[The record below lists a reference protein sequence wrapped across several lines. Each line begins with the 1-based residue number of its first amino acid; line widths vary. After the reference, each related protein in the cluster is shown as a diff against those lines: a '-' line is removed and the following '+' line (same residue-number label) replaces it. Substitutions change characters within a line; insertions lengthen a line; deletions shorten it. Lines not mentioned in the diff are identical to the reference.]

1 MAPDGVSWPAGVAN
15 MPDRFDTTR
24 WSLVLHAGGE
34 GAGAHDALESL
45 CRIYRPPVLAYIRA
59 HRAWREDT
67 EDLTQAFFA
76 HLLEQRLA
84 ARADPERGRFRAFLL
99 TALKHFLA
107 SEYAY
112 ASRQRRGGGQA
123 NQALDDTECD
133 PGDGPEDAFE
143 REWAQ
148 TVLREAVRRLQLEAQ
163 QGGKEALFAQL
174 RAFLLETPEAA
185 GYDAVGAALGLRRN
199 TVAVAVHRLRARLQE
214 LVREVVDDTVQDRHE
229 GERELRRLRTAL
241 APASAPAARRA

>member
-1 MAPDGVSWPAGVAN
+1 

-24 WSLVLHAGGE
+24 WSLVLHAGGA
-34 GAGAHDALESL
+34 GSGAHDALEAL

-59 HRAWREDT
+59 HRVWREDT

-84 ARADPERGRFRAFLL
+84 ARADPERGRFRAFLS

-107 SEYAY
+107 SEHAY

-123 NQALDDTECD
+123 TVALDENESD
-133 PGDGPEDAFE
+133 PGDGPDEAFE

-148 TVLREAVRRLQLEAQ
+148 TVLREALRRLQVEVRQA
-163 QGGKEALFAQL
+163 GKDELFQRL
-174 RAFLLETPEAA
+174 RPFLLEPPDPAE
-185 GYDAVGAALGLRRN
+185 YDAVGTALGLRRN

-214 LVREVVDDTVQDRHE
+214 LVHEVVADTVEDRNE
-229 GERELRRLRTAL
+229 AERELRRMRNAL
-241 APASAPAARRA
+241 EPAGGPARAATRL

>member
-1 MAPDGVSWPAGVAN
+1 

-34 GAGAHDALESL
+34 GDGAHGALESL

-84 ARADPERGRFRAFLL
+84 ARADPELGRFRAFLL

-123 NQALDDTECD
+123 AIALDESETDT
-133 PGDGPEDAFE
+133 GDGPEQAFE

-148 TVLREAVRRLQLEAQ
+148 TVLREALRRLQVEAK
-163 QGGKEALFAQL
+163 QGGKEALFEQL
-174 RAFLLETPEAA
+174 RPFLLEPPDTSD
-185 GYDAVGAALGLRRN
+185 YDSVGSRLGLRRN

-214 LVREVVDDTVQDRHE
+214 LVHEVVADTVEDRHE
-229 GERELRRLRTAL
+229 AERELRRLR
-241 APASAPAARRA
+241 SAFAAESTLSAAGAR

>member
-1 MAPDGVSWPAGVAN
+1 MA
-15 MPDRFDTTR
+15 DRFDTTR
-24 WSLVLHAGGE
+24 WSLVLHAGSQA
-34 GAGAHDALESL
+34 AGAQDALEAL

-59 HRAWREDT
+59 HRVWREDT

-107 SEYAY
+107 SEYAH

-123 NQALDDTECD
+123 ALALDENEADT
-133 PGDGPEDAFE
+133 GDGPEQAFE

-148 TVLREAVRRLQLEAQ
+148 TVLREALRRLQAEAR
-163 QGGKEALFAQL
+163 QGGKEALFEQL
-174 RAFLLETPEAA
+174 RPFLLEPPDTSE
-185 GYDAVGAALGLRRN
+185 YDAVGARLGLRRN

-214 LVREVVDDTVQDRHE
+214 LVQEVVADTVEDRHE
-229 GERELRRLRTAL
+229 AERELRRLR
-241 APASAPAARRA
+241 SAFEPGQTVPAARAL